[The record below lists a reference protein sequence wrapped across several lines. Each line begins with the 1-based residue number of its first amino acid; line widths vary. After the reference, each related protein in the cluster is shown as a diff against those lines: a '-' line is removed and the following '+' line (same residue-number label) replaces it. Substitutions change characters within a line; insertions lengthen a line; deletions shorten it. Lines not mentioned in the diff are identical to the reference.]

1 MKFFIILKN
10 ICKNN
15 RKLFENKIEYYVK
28 GEKNKC
34 LDKILKKINLC
45 KCKKRIMIIF
55 YFKKEFFFCVKIY

>member
-34 LDKILKKINLC
+34 
-45 KCKKRIMIIF
+45 
-55 YFKKEFFFCVKIY
+55 